1 MQKRQKFAFTLIE
14 LLVVIAIIAI
24 LAAILFP
31 VFAKARAKAQ
41 QISCLSNLKQIS
53 TAMQMY
59 SQDYDE
65 WMPAV
70 NFAGYP
76 QGLWGSPIWNQYG
89 WGYMW
94 IPLQPYIK
102 NTQIYTCP
110 SANPQLIG
118 APGDQYGQINLSY
131 GYNEYIYNIQ
141 HGWSSLAALGGSQY
155 GVASIAVVAD
165 SRFAGIFN
173 DWDGGSTGSG
183 TPYQLTFLARVALA
197 DGNTPRHEGSNI
209 GFADGHAKF
218 IPESGIICPQP
229 NGAAGEY
236 PIVNPAAASQL

>member
-1 MQKRQKFAFTLIE
+1 MQTQKRLAFTLIE

-31 VFAKARAKAQ
+31 VFARAREKAL

-59 SQDYDE
+59 AQDYDE

-70 NFAGYP
+70 NFANYP
-76 QGLWGSPIWNQYG
+76 NGLWRSPIWNQYG

-102 NTQIYTCP
+102 NIQIYACP
-110 SANPQLIG
+110 AARLQILGRNGYQFGP
-118 APGDQYGQINLSY
+118 INLSY
-131 GYNEYIYNIQ
+131 GYNEYIYNLQ
-141 HGWSSLAALGGSQY
+141 HGWSSLASLGGSQY

-165 SRFAGIFN
+165 SRFVGIFN
-173 DWDGGSTGSG
+173 DWDGGSTGGG
-183 TPYQLTFLARVALA
+183 TGYPLNYLARITLA
-197 DGNTPRHEGSNI
+197 DGNKPRHDGANV

-218 IPESGIICPQP
+218 IPFNGIQCPRA
-229 NGAAGEY
+229 GGSAGEY